1 MQRLKRFVHNAGIL
15 GTAQTL
21 AVCVLLCIVMWADAM
36 TGRWIVTVPI
46 LLTALVAAY
55 AIRDFLVE
63 NFIRVRRVMN
73 VLVVVGIGAY
83 FLSRGQPV
91 PQSFWLSAALFGCFG
106 LYIGCYFWL
115 LSDPR
120 LARIR

>member
-15 GTAQTL
+15 GTTQTL
-21 AVCVLLCIVMWADAM
+21 AVCVLLCIVLWADAM
-36 TGRWIVTVPI
+36 TGRWIVTAPI
-46 LLTALVAAY
+46 LLAALIAAY
-55 AIRDFLVE
+55 AIRNFLVE

-73 VLVVVGIGAY
+73 LLVVVAISAY

-91 PQSFWLSAALFGCFG
+91 PQTFWLNATLSGCLG